1 MTNREGE
8 TAMEWLGWVVLAA
21 VLGGGAYI
29 PYSIHKHLQGPS
41 HCMGCG
47 KCGEN
52 GICILTGE
60 PVGPR
65 RRTREEGK

>member
-1 MTNREGE
+1 MTL
-8 TAMEWLGWVVLAA
+8 LGCVFLIA
-21 VLGGGAYI
+21 VIGGAAWLQYI
-29 PYSIHKHLQGPS
+29 ISRNIQGPS

-47 KCGEN
+47 KCSED

-65 RRTREEGK
+65 KKP